1 MIYIIS
7 NNQLIDYKNIKVSSL
22 NDCFAYFLNIKY
34 VQVDTETIGDCWSG
48 HIYTLQLG
56 DSLNQ
61 FVIDYQSLTGLEK
74 LQIKQFLEDKSK
86 VFILQNAKYDLK
98 FFYKENIK
106 LVNIYDTFLAECIL
120 TTGRKKRGL
129 GLKGLGQKYLGIEI
143 SKEIRGK
150 INYLGLTEE
159 VVVYAATDTMYLENI
174 MSLQLKEIDRLE
186 LNKVLD
192 LENNVVKVFAEMEYN
207 GFILNPNKW
216 LALHK
221 KSQDE
226 VTKYL
231 KELNQYLFDNKELYK
246 GFIKHKVDLFS
257 DKFEVNINWN
267 SPQQVLAVFNL
278 AGLKITSVNE
288 KVIEKFRSQYEV
300 VDKYLSYKE
309 HQTKISKFG
318 ENFLK
323 WINPITHRVHTEFWQ
338 VLSTGR
344 ISSGRKEDK
353 KKGIKGNPNMQNLP
367 AEKDYRASFESEEG
381 WDIVGFDFGSQE
393 LILLAAD
400 SNEPVFVNATLNNWD
415 LHSYVA
421 EATFPGKWKLD
432 ALDNCEYYISNQKCK
447 CPEHKKLR
455 DKIKTLN
462 YSLSY
467 GAGASKLAMSLNIS
481 INEAKLIIQNYFMGM
496 PILKNY
502 FEVIKEFARNNLM
515 MRSFS
520 PYRRIRFF
528 DRPESQEE
536 LASIEREGLNDRIQ
550 ATGADITKLALVK
563 LWNYRETYNL
573 PVKFLLQVHD
583 EILTTT
589 PEQFSKEW
597 YEIKQKLMLEAA
609 NEICPNLQIPV
620 DGYISKIW
628 EK

>member
-22 NDCFAYFLNIKY
+22 VDCFAYFLNIKY

-56 DSLNQ
+56 DSSNQ

-74 LQIKQFLEDKSK
+74 IQIKAFLEDKDK
-86 VFILQNAKYDLK
+86 IFILQNAKYDLK
-98 FFYKENIK
+98 FFYKESIK
-106 LVNIYDTFLAECIL
+106 LKNIYDTFLAECIL
-120 TTGRKKRGL
+120 TTGRKERGL
-129 GLKGLGQKYLGIEI
+129 GLNALGRKYLGIEI
-143 SKEIRGK
+143 SKEVRGK

-159 VVVYAATDTMYLENI
+159 VVIYAATDVMHLENI
-174 MSLQLKEIDRLE
+174 MLLQLKEIERLE
-186 LNKVLD
+186 LEKLLD
-192 LENNVVKVFAEMEYN
+192 LENSVVKVFAEMEFN
-207 GFILNPNKW
+207 GFKLNQDKW
-216 LALHK
+216 LKLHN
-221 KSQDE
+221 KSEEE

-231 KELNQYLFDNKELYK
+231 AELNQIIYDNKEIYK
-246 GFIKHKVDLFS
+246 DFIEHKVDLFS
-257 DKFEVNINWN
+257 DEYKVNINWN
-267 SPQQVLAVFNL
+267 SPKQITALLNL
-278 AGLKITSVNE
+278 SGLKIESVNE
-288 KVIEKFRSQYEV
+288 KLIEKFRKQYTII
-300 VDKYLSYKE
+300 DKYLNYKE

-318 ENFLK
+318 KNFLK
-323 WINPITHRVHTEFWQ
+323 WVNPFTGNVHTSFWQ
-338 VLSTGR
+338 ILNTGR
-344 ISSGRKEDK
+344 ISSGRKDES
-353 KKGIKGNPNMQNLP
+353 PNMQNLP
-367 AEKDYRASFESEEG
+367 AEKEYRASFESEEG

-393 LILLAAD
+393 LILLASD
-400 SNEPVFVNATLNNWD
+400 SNEPVFVNATNNNWD

-421 EATFPGKWKLD
+421 DMTFPEKWKND
-432 ALDNCEYYISNQKCK
+432 ALEDCEYFISKQKCK

-467 GAGASKLAMSLNIS
+467 GAGASKLAQSLNIS
-481 INEAKLIIQNYFMGM
+481 VNEAKLIIYNYFLGM

-502 FEVIKEFARNNLM
+502 FEQIKQFARNNLM
-515 MRSFS
+515 MRSFY

-528 DRPESQEE
+528 DKPDNQEE

-563 LWNYRETYNL
+563 LWNYREEHNI

-589 PEQFSKEW
+589 PEHFSKEW
-597 YEIKQKLMLEAA
+597 YEIKKKLMLEAA
-609 NEICPNLQIPV
+609 NEICTNLQIPV
-620 DGYISKIW
+620 DGYIAKTW
-628 EK
+628 QK